1 MREILVKIARRVG
14 LYQLFV
20 KWDTYLREKK
30 IQKAFKKYGLET
42 LVQADKAFRSFNAD
56 MFLTFGTL
64 LGAYREKGFIAHDF
78 DLDVGVLASQ
88 RPDDIAEKME
98 AFGFK
103 RLRQFYVKE
112 SGRITEEQF
121 EYKGVQIDVFYYFE
135 MEPDKIYCYVARRH
149 ETKDWREANQ
159 TDGFP
164 SVLWPC
170 DRCDMEDVDFL
181 GHKVKMPVLS
191 EKWLSDIY
199 GEDFMTPVKDWAVGT
214 RKTAIIKH
222 TERLYRRYW

>member
-42 LVQADKAFRSFNAD
+42 LAQADKAFRSFNAD

-121 EYKGVQIDVFYYFE
+121 EYRGVQIDVFYYFE